1 MSCLERHSLIIVFV
15 LQLLQLKLLKAKNSL
30 FAKRSSAKTM
40 NSIFLGLMG
49 TLMLLK
55 NDMSAR
61 H

>member
-1 MSCLERHSLIIVFV
+1 MSRLERHSLIVVFV
-15 LQLLQLKLLKAKNSL
+15 LQLLWLESPKAKNSL

-49 TLMLLK
+49 TLMPLK